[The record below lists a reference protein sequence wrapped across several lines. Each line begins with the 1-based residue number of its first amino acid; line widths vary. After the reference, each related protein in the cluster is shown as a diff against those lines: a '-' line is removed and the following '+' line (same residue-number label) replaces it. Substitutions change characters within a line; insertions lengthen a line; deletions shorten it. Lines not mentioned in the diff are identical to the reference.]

1 MNKGEQFKA
10 KKTYSFSIENFRGFK
25 TRQNFIF
32 SPLTLL
38 VGPNSSGKSSLI
50 KFLSAFNSAYKQN
63 LNWSNFLPFSL
74 EGKFDQNDYID
85 LKKSMSNSM
94 EPLKIHFSE
103 TNDKCFSDVSY
114 HFEYA
119 QDLKLNGVTLN
130 KFSINCDGQLL
141 LEYNKIEGF
150 QMTVDF
156 EVLRS
161 QLVKFSQINKSN
173 NDSNFFIE
181 NNFVTDFSTE
191 EIEVEKIAFLYSWS
205 NKNSQENYPE
215 VLKNVWNQLINED
228 NSKIVFKEEDIDHE
242 IYGMLLHNSLF
253 SSFIKYILN
262 HLKLKISRKLSQQGI
277 FDEIKLSLTG
287 EFFQEIFSIELN
299 KSMSKTFEIFSEISK
314 SPVLRT
320 KRNKLFV
327 LNENLKSPFEIALN
341 KYIENSL
348 GRIDEENNLVYGTD
362 YIDEWLQR
370 FEIGESLQVRRIDK
384 SNTVFMIEILQ
395 NNGSS
400 INIAD
405 LGYGSGQVLSLILIP
420 FIHLSYST
428 VDLSLELNEDG
439 NFSSKDLK
447 NPNTKADKIQWKE
460 TLNLINLYLE
470 EPETNLHP
478 NWQSLIAELLASHL
492 KLGIRYIIETHS
504 EYFVRKLQ
512 KMVAEKT
519 LDHDLISIHYFNSDK
534 NVDEAQGEP
543 KVKNILINEK
553 GGLSDNFGPGF
564 FDEAHNLKFELLKI
578 NRHQSN

>member
-50 KFLSAFNSAYKQN
+50 KFLSAFNTSIKQN
-63 LNWSNFLPFSL
+63 LNWNNFLAFSID
-74 EGKFDQNDYID
+74 GKFDINDYLD
-85 LKKSMSNSM
+85 LRESMSNKE
-94 EPLKIHFSE
+94 EPIKIEFSE
-103 TNDKCFSDVSY
+103 TNDKCFHDFSY
-114 HFEYA
+114 CVEYF
-119 QDLKLNGVTLN
+119 QDQKLNGVLLK
-130 KFSINCDGQLL
+130 KFSIKCNDHLL
-141 LEYNKIEGF
+141 LEYNKIGEEKITF
-150 QMTVDF
+150 DF
-156 EVLRS
+156 NVLMS
-161 QLVKFSQINKSN
+161 QLITFGEC
-173 NDSNFFIE
+173 NDYNSYEGGGVTKYTIE
-181 NNFVTDFSTE
+181 EN
-191 EIEVEKIAFLYSWS
+191 EKIESLVRWS
-205 NKNSQENYPE
+205 NKNSEANYSN
-215 VLKNVWNQLINED
+215 VLKSIWYELLNENKGNIIFKVKD
-228 NSKIVFKEEDIDHE
+228 VDHTIDDMLNSE
-242 IYGMLLHNSLF
+242 F
-253 SSFIKYILN
+253 SSYISYILN
-262 HLKLKISRKLSQQGI
+262 HLKLIISSKLRLQGI
-277 FDEIKLSLTG
+277 FDEIELSLTG
-287 EFFQEIFSIELN
+287 KFFQEIFSDELN
-299 KSMSKTFEIFSEISK
+299 KSMKKTFENISNISK
-314 SPVLRT
+314 LPVIRT

-341 KYIENSL
+341 KYIDTSI
-348 GRIDEENNLVYGTD
+348 GRVDEENNLIYATD
-362 YIDEWLQR
+362 YINGWLKK
-370 FEIGESLQVRRIDK
+370 FEIGESLLVKRIDK
-384 SNTVFMIEILQ
+384 SNTIFTIEILL

-400 INIAD
+400 INISD

-447 NPNTKADKIQWKE
+447 NPITKADEIQWE
-460 TLNLINLYLE
+460 EASNLINLYLE

-519 LDHDLISIHYFNSDK
+519 LDQDLISIHYFNSDK

-543 KVKNILINEK
+543 KVKNISINEK
-553 GGLSDNFGPGF
+553 GGLTDNFGPGF
-564 FDEAHNLKFELLKI
+564 FDEAHNLKYELLKI